1 EDVTGLFSPCLM
13 KKIPVICFTMQFR
26 AFLIMLLLAMVVA
39 APVVDATICEDC
51 NHAAPVLDPSQRLID
66 PAGSA
71 ATISG
76 APGTDSPGTE
86 SAQDLCPFC
95 SHSVAATVSPAC
107 YIPSTISNAFPLP
120 KLLALFNLS
129 KSITKP
135 PQN

>member
-1 EDVTGLFSPCLM
+1 
-13 KKIPVICFTMQFR
+13 MQFR

-51 NHAAPVLDPSQRLID
+51 NHTAPVSDLSQRSVN

-71 ATISG
+71 TAQWVSG
-76 APGTDSPGTE
+76 ATDTDSRGTE
-86 SAQDLCPFC
+86 TAQDLCPFC

-107 YIPSTISNAFPLP
+107 YIPSTISHTFSLP
-120 KLLALFNLS
+120 KLLALFHLS